1 MEDYRDPLILQ
12 SLEGAEAARLLTIA
26 TFALLVYE
34 WFITLDSEIQCFW
47 RGGWSKSRML
57 FLANRYMTPI
67 IILFPLYCKSC
78 AMTLLPVSDSS
89 SPSRFSDYNSY
100 NCVVS
105 KHPDAET
112 RLTDSA
118 TSSCLRAIKACF
130 ILTVLVLGIV
140 QAILV
145 LRVYYLFSNS
155 RLVQNIVIACFIVSV
170 SISLA
175 FACTASINLRPL
187 QTLVAFGIRG
197 CRAERPQGF
206 WRLYL
211 PPLVLH
217 TLLYM
222 FTVLRAVSN
231 RQMLK
236 KSPVMQ
242 RILKD
247 GGFFYLI
254 TFVSVGFTAI
264 GAFMEK
270 TPHLNIPAIFSNF
283 VLGITSVCV
292 SRIMLSIQSLAAKLG
307 SDTAWLLNNVEL
319 SRVRWRHGAHEGELI
334 VDLEPAYEEEQDNQ
348 QDIEYNRR
356 MYASDVEL
364 ADIKSAKKSTGPQ
377 PQITVRTTRVGTFT
391 DMNADK
397 YYSQS
402 VLTMKS

>member
-1 MEDYRDPLILQ
+1 MEDFTDPLILQ

-26 TFALLVYE
+26 TFALLIYE
-34 WFITLDSEIQCFW
+34 WVITLDSEANSVFLE
-47 RGGWSKSRML
+47 RRLVKVADALFGKSVYDADHYFISVVL
-57 FLANRYMTPI
+57 QVSCYDILSPFLMTP
-67 IILFPLYCKSC
+67 F
-78 AMTLLPVSDSS
+78 
-89 SPSRFSDYNSY
+89 SRLSNNDSY
-100 NCVVS
+100 N
-105 KHPDAET
+105 
-112 RLTDSA
+112 R
-118 TSSCLRAIKACF
+118 I
-130 ILTVLVLGIV
+130 

-155 RLVQNIVIACFIVSV
+155 KLVQNIVIACFIVSV

-187 QTLVAFGIRG
+187 ETLVAFGIRG

-270 TPHLNIPAIFSNF
+270 SPHLNIPAIFSNF

-377 PQITVRTTRVGTFT
+377 PHITVRTTRVGTFT
-391 DMNADK
+391 DMNSDK

>member
-1 MEDYRDPLILQ
+1 
-12 SLEGAEAARLLTIA
+12 
-26 TFALLVYE
+26 
-34 WFITLDSEIQCFW
+34 
-47 RGGWSKSRML
+47 
-57 FLANRYMTPI
+57 
-67 IILFPLYCKSC
+67 
-78 AMTLLPVSDSS
+78 
-89 SPSRFSDYNSY
+89 
-100 NCVVS
+100 
-105 KHPDAET
+105 
-112 RLTDSA
+112 
-118 TSSCLRAIKACF
+118 
-130 ILTVLVLGIV
+130 
-140 QAILV
+140 
-145 LRVYYLFSNS
+145 
-155 RLVQNIVIACFIVSV
+155 
-170 SISLA
+170 
-175 FACTASINLRPL
+175 
-187 QTLVAFGIRG
+187 
-197 CRAERPQGF
+197 
-206 WRLYL
+206 
-211 PPLVLH
+211 
-217 TLLYM
+217 M

-377 PQITVRTTRVGTFT
+377 PQITSKCFDNEIIVSDHLMSIHDHEAHHLRSRF
-391 DMNADK
+391 
-397 YYSQS
+397 YYEYCYIILYL
-402 VLTMKS
+402 VI

>member
-1 MEDYRDPLILQ
+1 MEDFTDPLILQ

-26 TFALLVYE
+26 TFALLIYE
-34 WFITLDSEIQCFW
+34 WVITLDSEIQCFW

-67 IILFPLYCKSC
+67 IILFPLYCFQTTTPTTEDSC
-78 AMTLLPVSDSS
+78 PADTI
-89 SPSRFSDYNSY
+89 F
-100 NCVVS
+100 
-105 KHPDAET
+105 
-112 RLTDSA
+112 
-118 TSSCLRAIKACF
+118 SCLRAIKACF

-155 RLVQNIVIACFIVSV
+155 KLVQNIVIACFIVSV

-187 QTLVAFGIRG
+187 ETLVAFGIRG

-270 TPHLNIPAIFSNF
+270 SPHLNIPAIFSNF

-356 MYASDVEL
+356 M
-364 ADIKSAKKSTGPQ
+364 
-377 PQITVRTTRVGTFT
+377 TTRCFDNEIIVSDHLMSIYDHGVHHLRSRF
-391 DMNADK
+391 
-397 YYSQS
+397 YYEYCYLISCY
-402 VLTMKS
+402 L